1 MKSIKY
7 IYSSLFF
14 LSAGLM
20 TVQAQEKKQEEKST
34 VSEEIEVVRPYK
46 PILAEAVKL
55 RRSPN
60 LDDVKTYKAR
70 LNYSV
75 TDRKLEINSDIQK
88 LQAQALVDEKQT
100 ELVNNY
106 VKGGFGSLSTLL
118 GEAYFLR
125 SYYYFS

>member
-14 LSAGLM
+14 LAAGLV
-20 TVQAQEKKQEEKST
+20 TVQAQEKKQEEKAT

-60 LDDVKTYKAR
+60 LDDVKTYKAK

-75 TDRKLEINSDIQK
+75 TERKLEIWLMKNKANWLTIM
-88 LQAQALVDEKQT
+88 
-100 ELVNNY
+100 
-106 VKGGFGSLSTLL
+106 
-118 GEAYFLR
+118 
-125 SYYYFS
+125 